1 MACPM
6 PVSGPHFHDVREF
19 AVMARPG
26 MCIVHAIFLHF
37 PLCRIFAPL
46 NLCERQQRIYRMLE
60 PEGGIASVECHAH
73 GGALFLPMRTSRKHI
88 APESDDRNRGCIFC
102 VEVKN

>member
-6 PVSGPHFHDVREF
+6 PVSGPYFHDVREF

-46 NLCERQQRIYRMLE
+46 NLCERQ
-60 PEGGIASVECHAH
+60 
-73 GGALFLPMRTSRKHI
+73 
-88 APESDDRNRGCIFC
+88 
-102 VEVKN
+102 